1 VSSETLSQNE
11 IDALLGGGGGGA
23 RTAARPRTPARHA
36 GPEVQVYDFRRP
48 HRVSKERLRA
58 LEAMY
63 GRLAKSLEG
72 WLIGRLR
79 GQLELTLQSV
89 EQFSF
94 GEFVLSLPSPC
105 ASYVIDI
112 GDSGG
117 QQGVIDFGGEFAFLV
132 VDRLFGGSGT
142 PVVPER
148 ALSTIER
155 NALRVVADRITSL
168 LAEIWQDHV
177 QLDLSVGAFESVPEI
192 LQVVNRED
200 PVLVAN
206 LEIAAAGI
214 RSLVSICMP
223 FSVLEKFFAG
233 TGKRSVK
240 IATVSE
246 RERVETRGMTERL
259 LRGTDVQLGVRLPVF
274 MLPMR
279 DLAALQVGGVLA
291 TGISAQTEVE
301 VRVNGERRFTAAQGR
316 MGSRLAVRIIE
327 PIAAPEGAADPSF
340 QEQ

>member
-1 VSSETLSQNE
+1 MSSETLSQNE
-11 IDALLGGGGGGA
+11 IDALLGGGA
-23 RTAARPRTPARHA
+23 KASRPRPAARRGDPD
-36 GPEVQVYDFRRP
+36 VQVYDFRRP

-63 GRLAKSLEG
+63 GRMAKSLEG

-79 GQLELTLQSV
+79 GQVEITLQSV

-94 GEFVLSLPSPC
+94 GEFVLSLPNPC
-105 ASYVIDI
+105 ASYVVDI
-112 GDSGG
+112 ADSGG

-132 VDRLFGGSGT
+132 IDRLFGGSGT
-142 PVVPER
+142 PVVPDR

-155 NALRVVADRITSL
+155 NALRVLAERITAM

-177 QLDLSVGAFESVPEI
+177 RLDLSVGAFESVPEI

-206 LEIAAAGI
+206 LEVAAAET

-246 RERVETRGMTERL
+246 RERVETRSLSERL
-259 LRGTDVQLGVRLPVF
+259 LRRTDVHVAVRLPEF
-274 MLPMR
+274 MLSMR
-279 DLAALQVGGVLA
+279 HLAALQVGGILA
-291 TGISAQTEVE
+291 TGISAQTEVQ
-301 VRVNGERRFTAAQGR
+301 VSVNGQRRFLAVQGR
-316 MGSRLAVRIIE
+316 VGSKLAVRVVE
-327 PIAAPEGAADPSF
+327 PIDAGPEGAADTLP
-340 QEQ
+340 EEL

>member
-11 IDALLGGGGGGA
+11 IDALLGGGGKS
-23 RTAARPRTPARHA
+23 RPRPQVVTHRA

-63 GRLAKSLEG
+63 GRLAKSLEA

-79 GQLELTLQSV
+79 GQVEISLQSV

-105 ASYVIDI
+105 SSYVVDI

-117 QQGVIDFGGEFAFLV
+117 QQGVIDFGSEFAFLV

-142 PVVPER
+142 PVVLDRP
-148 ALSTIER
+148 LSTIER
-155 NALRVVADRITSL
+155 NALRVVAERITAL
-168 LAEIWQDHV
+168 LADIWQDHV
-177 QLDLSVGAFESVPEI
+177 QLELDLGAFESVPEI

-206 LEIAAAGI
+206 LDVGAAGV

-246 RERVETRGMTERL
+246 RERVETRTMTEKL
-259 LRGTDVQLGVRLPVF
+259 LRGTQVQLGVRLPEF
-274 MLPMR
+274 LLPMR
-279 DLAALQVGGVLA
+279 DLAALQVGGILA

-301 VRVNGERRFTAAQGR
+301 VRVNGERRFRAAQGR
-316 MGSRLAVRIIE
+316 LGTRLAVRIIE
-327 PIAAPEGAADPSF
+327 PIAAGLEGAADQPS
-340 QEQ
+340 QEL

>member
-1 VSSETLSQNE
+1 MSSETLSQNE
-11 IDALLGGGGGGA
+11 IDALLGGGGKSAG
-23 RTAARPRTPARHA
+23 RPRPAPRHA

-79 GQLELTLQSV
+79 GQMELTLQSV

-105 ASYVIDI
+105 SSYVIDI

-117 QQGVIDFGGEFAFLV
+117 QQGVIDFGSEFAFLV
-132 VDRLFGGSGT
+132 VDRLFGGSGS
-142 PVVPER
+142 PVVPDR
-148 ALSTIER
+148 PLSTIER
-155 NALRVVADRITSL
+155 NALRVVADRITTG
-168 LAEIWQDHV
+168 LAEIWVDHV
-177 QLDLSVGAFESVPEI
+177 QLELSVGAFESVPEI

-240 IATVSE
+240 IATVSD

-259 LRGTDVQLGVRLPVF
+259 LRGTQVQLGVRLPEF

-301 VRVNGERRFTAAQGR
+301 VRVNGERRFRAAQGR
-316 MGSRLAVRIIE
+316 VGSRLAVRIIE
-327 PIAAPEGAADPSF
+327 PTENAAEGAAESSN

>member
-1 VSSETLSQNE
+1 
-11 IDALLGGGGGGA
+11 
-23 RTAARPRTPARHA
+23 
-36 GPEVQVYDFRRP
+36 
-48 HRVSKERLRA
+48 
-58 LEAMY
+58 MY

-79 GQLELTLQSV
+79 GQVELTLQSV

-105 ASYVIDI
+105 SSYVIDI

-117 QQGVIDFGGEFAFLV
+117 QQGVIDFGGEFAFLI

-177 QLDLSVGAFESVPEI
+177 QLELSVGAFESVPEI

-214 RSLVSICMP
+214 QSLVSIC
-223 FSVLEKFFAG
+223 
-233 TGKRSVK
+233 
-240 IATVSE
+240 
-246 RERVETRGMTERL
+246 
-259 LRGTDVQLGVRLPVF
+259 
-274 MLPMR
+274 
-279 DLAALQVGGVLA
+279 
-291 TGISAQTEVE
+291 
-301 VRVNGERRFTAAQGR
+301 
-316 MGSRLAVRIIE
+316 
-327 PIAAPEGAADPSF
+327 
-340 QEQ
+340 

>member
-1 VSSETLSQNE
+1 MSSETLSQNE
-11 IDALLGGGGGGA
+11 IDLLLGGGGGGGAAKPKPTA
-23 RTAARPRTPARHA
+23 RR
-36 GPEVQVYDFRRP
+36 GDPEVQVYDFRRP

-63 GRLAKSLEG
+63 GRMAKSLEG

-105 ASYVIDI
+105 ASFVVDI
-112 GDSGG
+112 RDSGG
-117 QQGVIDFGGEFAFLV
+117 QQGVIDFGSEFAYLV

-142 PVVPER
+142 PTVLDRP
-148 ALSTIER
+148 LSTIER
-155 NALRVVADRITSL
+155 NAVRVVAERISTQL
-168 LAEIWQDHV
+168 MEIWQDHV
-177 QLDLSVGAFESVPEI
+177 QLELSIGAFESVPEI

-206 LEIAAAGI
+206 LEVAAGGI
-214 RSLVSICMP
+214 SSLVSICMP

-240 IATVSE
+240 IANVSD
-246 RERVETRGMTERL
+246 RERTQTRTLTERL
-259 LRGTDVQLGVRLPVF
+259 LRSTRVPVSVRLPEF

-279 DLAALQVGGVLA
+279 DLAALQAGGILA
-291 TGISAQTEVE
+291 TGIAADTEVE
-301 VRVNGERRFTAAQGR
+301 VLVSGQRRFRAQQGR
-316 MGSRLAVRIIE
+316 LGSKLGIRIIE
-327 PIAAPEGAADPSF
+327 SIAESPEGEATPFND
-340 QEQ
+340 QEK